1 MPIKMVEPT
10 QNMEIVKLSS
20 SSKVRDIVNLGNQE
34 KALAFETEE
43 NQLVF
48 YKVDYKDIEGEED
61 KTGIIYL
68 TECHRQNSRKVFASD
83 QD

>member
-10 QNMEIVKLSS
+10 QNMEIVRLSS

-43 NQLVF
+43 NQFVF

-61 KTGIIYL
+61 KTGMIYL